1 MKQDSCDAITLPNPR
16 PMTLASAH
24 SEMIHQCP
32 SAHVTTTSPRK
43 VIISTVSKL
52 HLAISPI
59 LAPLDFPVSFAATT
73 FVLSLFN
80 LQTQGI
86 KTENLIVSMAF
97 AYGGWFNTGSG
108 WHVGI
113 CLRLETPS
121 EQRPSPLT
129 VSTFLRC
136 LLPESFGLILSPSSG
151 ILAAYATRKSEL
163 ESALG
168 LYLLSWV
175 SKELKTELVPLKISG
190 TNPRLDA
197 EQTVMLLG
205 SLRTSVALISLFFF
219 LDVTFLLL
227 AVSALAIGK
236 LCSDNQALSKA
247 GGVFGKHFFSPTLR
261 TKPLISSS
269 LLRIAWYMAAAS
281 LLEAE
286 NSFIRLPTIPL
297 G

>member
-43 VIISTVSKL
+43 F
-52 HLAISPI
+52 ANPG
-59 LAPLDFPVSFAATT
+59 PLGLSSFAATT

-97 AYGGWFNTGSG
+97 AYGGLIQVLAGMWEFACGNTFGATAFSSYG
-108 WHVGI
+108 GFWI
-113 CLRLETPS
+113 
-121 EQRPSPLT
+121 
-129 VSTFLRC
+129 
-136 LLPESFGLILSPSSG
+136 SFGLILSPSSG

-168 LYLLSWV
+168 LYLLSWFIF
-175 SKELKTELVPLKISG
+175 T
-190 TNPRLDA
+190 
-197 EQTVMLLG
+197 TVMLLG

-227 AVSALAIGK
+227 AIGK

-247 GGVFGKHFFSPTLR
+247 GGVFGVITAL
-261 TKPLISSS
+261 
-269 LLRIAWYMAAAS
+269 IAWYMAAAS

-297 G
+297 GDKNIVSAPTERKD